1 MESDMPQAAIMDR
14 SPHSPPYKRHRPE
27 QTLLYQIVEQYCPE
41 FSDVWRH
48 RVNPYQYI
56 FSKNL
61 QNISSVAGLNIV
73 FCECNATSAIMN
85 TWLRSVV
92 SGAVFVQAVVQDA
105 WRKELLCWLMR
116 FCLNNR
122 YANGC

>member
-1 MESDMPQAAIMDR
+1 MESDMSQAAIMDR
-14 SPHSPPYKRHRPE
+14 SP
-27 QTLLYQIVEQYCPE
+27 
-41 FSDVWRH
+41 H

-61 QNISSVAGLNIV
+61 QNISSVAGLNMV

-92 SGAVFVQAVVQDA
+92 SGAVFVQAVCKTHGKKRCFV
-105 WRKELLCWLMR
+105 
-116 FCLNNR
+116 
-122 YANGC
+122 G